1 MSRKVGCYS
10 IEVKTPAV
18 FLIVNIRY
26 FICSLID
33 LRYTVFLSD
42 MLQYAFTC
50 VFVKAPKA
58 VVRIIVTDFYGTKEG
73 FKLPVAHMN

>member
-1 MSRKVGCYS
+1 
-10 IEVKTPAV
+10 
-18 FLIVNIRY
+18 
-26 FICSLID
+26 
-33 LRYTVFLSD
+33 